1 MRNDLERLIF
11 VGGRHPQ
18 IILEPEITVSDE
30 ELEVVA
36 RAIHE
41 AERYEDDD
49 EGCAHSLNA
58 AECPVCNWSF
68 DPTGRGVL

>member
-1 MRNDLERLIF
+1 
-11 VGGRHPQ
+11 
-18 IILEPEITVSDE
+18 
-30 ELEVVA
+30 LEVVA